1 MRTHGQIQYI
11 NISVEYNILQISGNS
26 QKEVNM
32 TEEYNADEIIE
43 RFQKFERTSY
53 DKFKDLFDQI
63 KLDRKFISGDQSDTL
78 DHTLTDASIGEGVPL
93 MSLNVVKNVIR
104 TVVNTY
110 LPNTYKWQYSTGQSV
125 DAQLNTAAEQ
135 FLSDADNSTA
145 TVEALS
151 NSVGTALGVLVFS
164 NDYDIDG
171 SIKPVLYSI
180 PDVTNVRLDPHASK
194 LNFADATKAAIVE
207 LKSKEWFK
215 TNYGIEYMNEYYKPL
230 IDTSEEYDR
239 KTLMPMVT
247 YYEKEDNQVICYKL
261 AGSELLEE
269 PQILPYS
276 YIPVVPVFGES
287 DWASASKQSWTGITT
302 LMRPIQ
308 RMINYAYRQI
318 IIRASKVPKNTW
330 VGGDEALQGREK
342 YWQNSERN
350 LNPIRIYNE
359 YSKDHQ
365 RKLDPPHREDNQ
377 IIFNDVSELMDKSLQ
392 MTNTIVG
399 IPAIGLESQ
408 VERTA
413 TEVLVNQKTF
423 NNNVRN
429 YIYHLKYSM
438 QLIGLIFAEELYKQQ
453 LYGKIKVSVIAGP
466 DDAMSKQEAR
476 VQLSAYSSLITSEED
491 KRKLLMAQCAIE
503 NDNPYINGFV
513 NSLQPQ
519 PTQGEIQAQQ
529 MVEQAN
535 MEIKSRDAQLL
546 ELQKQLNDLQLQQ
559 QLQAYSVEQQILL
572 NNQKFEHDKEMKLLD
587 AQLTANDPAEM
598 VKTKAEIDKAQ
609 MSVEKEAISLRKE
622 QIKALNQGV

>member
-1 MRTHGQIQYI
+1 MEEKL
-11 NISVEYNILQISGNS
+11 NI
-26 QKEVNM
+26 
-32 TEEYNADEIIE
+32 DELIE
-43 RFQKFERTSY
+43 RFKKFERQSY
-53 DKFKDLFDQI
+53 DKFKDLFEQI
-63 KLDRKFISGDQSDTL
+63 KLDRKFISGDQIDTL

-93 MSLNVVKNVIR
+93 MSLNVVKNAIR

-110 LPNTYKWQYSTGQSV
+110 LPNTYKWQYTNNQGV
-125 DAQLNTAAEQ
+125 DVNLNTIADQ

-151 NSVGTALGVLVFS
+151 NAVGTALGVLVFS

-180 PDVTNVRLDPHASK
+180 PDVTNVRLDPNASK

-207 LKSKEWFK
+207 IKSKEWFK
-215 TNYGIEYMNEYYKPL
+215 SNYGLEYLNEYYKPL
-230 IDTSEEYDR
+230 IDISEDYDR
-239 KTLMPMVT
+239 KTMMPLIT

-287 DWASASKQSWTGITT
+287 DWANASKQSWTGITT
-302 LMRPIQ
+302 IMRPIQ

-359 YSKDHQ
+359 YSKDHS

-377 IIFNDVSELMDKSLQ
+377 IVFEDVTALMDKSLQ
-392 MTNTIVG
+392 MTNSIVG
-399 IPAIGLESQ
+399 IPAIGLES
-408 VERTA
+408 EIEKTA
-413 TEVLVNQKTF
+413 TEVLSNQKTF

-438 QLIGLIFAEELYKQQ
+438 QLIGLLFAEEIYKQP
-453 LYGKIKVSVIAGP
+453 LYGKIKVSVVAGP

-476 VQLSAYSSLITSEED
+476 VQLSTYANLITSDED
-491 KRKLLMAQCAIE
+491 KRKLLMAECAIE
-503 NDNPYINGFV
+503 NDNPYINNFAKT
-513 NSLQPQ
+513 LQPM
-519 PTQGEIQAQQ
+519 PSQGELQAQQ
-529 MVEQAN
+529 MLEQAN
-535 MEIKSRDAQLL
+535 TEIKNRDAQIL
-546 ELQKQLNDLQLQQ
+546 ELQKQLNDIQLQQ
-559 QLQAYSVEQQILL
+559 QLQAYSTEQQILL
-572 NNQKFEHDKEMKLLD
+572 NNQKFEHEKEMKLLD
-587 AQLTANDPAEM
+587 AQIAAGNPAEM
-598 VKTKAEIDKAQ
+598 AKTQAEIDKAQ

-622 QIKALNQGV
+622 QIKALNQGVI

>member
-1 MRTHGQIQYI
+1 MSENNVEELIQ
-11 NISVEYNILQISGNS
+11 
-26 QKEVNM
+26 
-32 TEEYNADEIIE
+32 
-43 RFQKFERTSY
+43 RFKKFESASY
-53 DKFKDLFDQI
+53 TKFKDLFEQI
-63 KLDRKFISGDQSDTL
+63 KLDRKFISGDQVDTL

-93 MSLNVVKNVIR
+93 MSLNVVKNAIR

-110 LPNTYKWQYSTGQSV
+110 LPNTYKWQYTNGKGV
-125 DAQLNTAAEQ
+125 DANLNTIADQ

-151 NSVGTALGVLVFS
+151 NAVGTALGVLVFS

-180 PDVTNVRLDPHASK
+180 PDVTNVRLDPNASK

-207 LKSKEWFK
+207 LKSKDWFK
-215 TNYGIEYMNEYYKPL
+215 TNYGIDYINEYYKPL
-230 IDTSEEYDR
+230 IDISEDYDR
-239 KTLMPMVT
+239 KSLMPLVT

-261 AGSELLEE
+261 AGSELLED
-269 PQILPYS
+269 PQVLPYS

-287 DWASASKQSWTGITT
+287 DWANASKQSWTGITT
-302 LMRPIQ
+302 IMRPIQ

-359 YSKDHQ
+359 YSKDHT

-377 IIFNDVSELMDKSLQ
+377 IVFNDVSELMDKSLQ
-392 MTNTIVG
+392 MTNSIVG

-408 VERTA
+408 IERTA
-413 TEVLVNQKTF
+413 TEVLANQKTF

-438 QLIGLIFAEELYKQQ
+438 QLIGLLFAEEIYKQP
-453 LYGKIKVSVIAGP
+453 LYGKIKVTVVAGP

-476 VQLSAYSSLITSEED
+476 VQLSTYANLITSDED
-491 KRKLLMAQCAIE
+491 KRKLLMAECAIE
-503 NDNPYINGFV
+503 NDNPYINNFA
-513 NSLQPQ
+513 NSLQPT

-529 MVEQAN
+529 MLQQAN
-535 MEIKSRDAQLL
+535 TEIKNRDAQIL

-559 QLQAYSVEQQILL
+559 QLQAYSVEQQMLL
-572 NNQKFEHDKEMKLLD
+572 NNQKFEHEKEMKLLD
-587 AQLTANDPAEM
+587 AQIAAGNPAEM
-598 VKTKAEIDKAQ
+598 AKTQAEIDKAQ

-622 QIKALNQGV
+622 QIKAMNQGVI

>member
-1 MRTHGQIQYI
+1 MEDKV
-11 NISVEYNILQISGNS
+11 NVEEL
-26 QKEVNM
+26 
-32 TEEYNADEIIE
+32 IE
-43 RFQKFERTSY
+43 RFKKFERQSY
-53 DKFKDLFDQI
+53 DKFKDLFEQI
-63 KLDRKFISGDQSDTL
+63 KLDRKFISGDQCDTL

-93 MSLNVVKNVIR
+93 MSLNVVKNAIR

-110 LPNTYKWQYSTGQSV
+110 LPNTYKWQYTNNQGV
-125 DAQLNTAAEQ
+125 DVNLNTIADQ

-151 NSVGTALGVLVFS
+151 NAVGTALGVLVFS

-180 PDVTNVRLDPHASK
+180 PDVTNVRLDPNASK

-207 LKSKEWFK
+207 IKSKEWFK
-215 TNYGIEYMNEYYKPL
+215 TNYGIDYLNEYYKPL
-230 IDTSEEYDR
+230 IDISEDYDR
-239 KTLMPMVT
+239 KTMMPLVT

-287 DWASASKQSWTGITT
+287 DWANASKQSWTGITT
-302 LMRPIQ
+302 IMRPIQ

-359 YSKDHQ
+359 YSKDHT

-377 IIFNDVSELMDKSLQ
+377 IVFEDVTTLMDKSLQ
-392 MTNTIVG
+392 MTNSIVG
-399 IPAIGLESQ
+399 IPAIGLES
-408 VERTA
+408 EIEKTA
-413 TEVLVNQKTF
+413 TEVLSNQKTF

-438 QLIGLIFAEELYKQQ
+438 QLIGLLFAEEIYKQP
-453 LYGKIKVSVIAGP
+453 LYGKIKVSVVAGP

-476 VQLSAYSSLITSEED
+476 VQLSTYANLITSDED
-491 KRKLLMAQCAIE
+491 KRKLLLAECAIE
-503 NDNPYINGFV
+503 NDNPYINNFAKT
-513 NSLQPQ
+513 LQPM
-519 PTQGEIQAQQ
+519 PSQGELQAQQ
-529 MVEQAN
+529 MLEQAN
-535 MEIKSRDAQLL
+535 TEIKNRDQQIID
-546 ELQKQLNDLQLQQ
+546 LQKQLNDLQMQQ
-559 QLQAYSVEQQILL
+559 QLQAYSM
-572 NNQKFEHDKEMKLLD
+572 DKEIEMAKLKHSQEMEKMILSEKLK
-587 AQLTANDPAEM
+587 QANPAEQAKTEAEV
-598 VKTKAEIDKAQ
+598 VKAKS
-609 MSVEKEAISLRKE
+609 SVEKEALSL
-622 QIKALNQGV
+622 QKAELTAAKDIIGA

>member
-1 MRTHGQIQYI
+1 
-11 NISVEYNILQISGNS
+11 
-26 QKEVNM
+26 M
-32 TEEYNADEIIE
+32 TEEIDNNDLIQ
-43 RFQKFERTSY
+43 RFKKFESASY
-53 DKFKDLFDQI
+53 TKFKDLFEQI
-63 KLDRKFISGDQSDTL
+63 KLDRKFISGDQVDTL

-93 MSLNVVKNVIR
+93 MSLNVVKNAIR

-110 LPNTYKWQYSTGQSV
+110 LPNTYKWQYS
-125 DAQLNTAAEQ
+125 DDRLNQLADQ
-135 FLSDADNSTA
+135 FLSDVDNSTA

-151 NSVGTALGVLVFS
+151 NAVGTALGVLVFS

-180 PDVTNVRLDPHASK
+180 PDVTNVRLDPNASR

-207 LKSKEWFK
+207 IKSKEWFK
-215 TNYGIEYMNEYYKPL
+215 TNYGLEYLNEYYKPL
-230 IDTSEEYDR
+230 IDISEDYDR
-239 KTLMPMVT
+239 KTMMPLVT
-247 YYEKEDNQVICYKL
+247 YYEKENNQVICYKL
-261 AGSELLEE
+261 AGDQLLEE
-269 PQILPYS
+269 PQVLPYS

-287 DWASASKQSWTGITT
+287 DWSSASKQSWTGITT
-302 LMRPIQ
+302 IMRPIQ

-359 YSKDHQ
+359 YSKDHT

-377 IIFNDVSELMDKSLQ
+377 IVFNDVSELMDKSLQ
-392 MTNTIVG
+392 LTNSIVG

-408 VERTA
+408 IERTA
-413 TEVLVNQKTF
+413 TEVLTNQKTF

-438 QLIGLIFAEELYKQQ
+438 QLIGLLFAEEIYKQP
-453 LYGKIKVSVIAGP
+453 LYGKIKVTVVAGP

-476 VQLSAYSSLITSEED
+476 VQLSTYASLITSDED
-491 KRKLLMAQCAIE
+491 KRKLLMAECEIE
-503 NDNPYINGFV
+503 SDNEYINKFK
-513 NSLQPQ
+513 NSLQPT

-529 MVEQAN
+529 MLQQAN
-535 MEIKSRDAQLL
+535 TEIKNRDAQIL

-559 QLQAYSVEQQILL
+559 QLQAYSTEQQLLL
-572 NNQKFEHDKEMKLLD
+572 NNQKFEHEKEMKLLD
-587 AQLTANDPAEM
+587 AQIAAGNPAEM
-598 VKTKAEIDKAQ
+598 AKTQAEIDKAQ

-622 QIKALNQGV
+622 QIKAMNQGVI

>member
-1 MRTHGQIQYI
+1 M
-11 NISVEYNILQISGNS
+11 SEYN
-26 QKEVNM
+26 V
-32 TEEYNADEIIE
+32 EELIQ
-43 RFQKFERTSY
+43 RFKKFESASY
-53 DKFKDLFDQI
+53 TKFKDLFEQI
-63 KLDRKFISGDQSDTL
+63 KLDRKFISGDQVDTL

-93 MSLNVVKNVIR
+93 MSLNVVKNAIR

-110 LPNTYKWQYSTGQSV
+110 LPNTYKWQYTNGKDV
-125 DAQLNTAAEQ
+125 DANLNTIADQ

-151 NSVGTALGVLVFS
+151 NAVGTALGVLVFS

-180 PDVTNVRLDPHASK
+180 PDVTNVRLDPNASK

-207 LKSKEWFK
+207 LKSKDWFK
-215 TNYGIEYMNEYYKPL
+215 TNYGIDYINEYYKPL
-230 IDTSEEYDR
+230 IDISEDYDR
-239 KTLMPMVT
+239 KSLMPLVT
-247 YYEKEDNQVICYKL
+247 YYEKEANQVICYKL
-261 AGSELLEE
+261 AGSELLED
-269 PQILPYS
+269 PQVLPYS

-287 DWASASKQSWTGITT
+287 DWANASKQSWTGITT
-302 LMRPIQ
+302 MMRPIQ

-318 IIRASKVPKNTW
+318 IIRASKVPKNIW

-359 YSKDHQ
+359 YSKDHT
-365 RKLDPPHREDNQ
+365 RKLDPPHRDDNQ
-377 IIFNDVSELMDKSLQ
+377 IVFNDVSELMDKSLQ
-392 MTNTIVG
+392 MTNSIVG

-408 VERTA
+408 IERTA
-413 TEVLVNQKTF
+413 TEVLANQKTF

-438 QLIGLIFAEELYKQQ
+438 QLIGLLFAEEIYKQP
-453 LYGKIKVSVIAGP
+453 LYGKIKVTVVAGP

-476 VQLSAYSSLITSEED
+476 VQLSTYANLITSDED
-491 KRKLLMAQCAIE
+491 KRKLLMAECAIE
-503 NDNPYINGFV
+503 NDNPYINSFA
-513 NSLQPQ
+513 NSLQPT

-529 MVEQAN
+529 MLQQAN
-535 MEIKSRDAQLL
+535 TEIKNRDAQIL

-559 QLQAYSVEQQILL
+559 QLQAYSL
-572 NNQKFEHDKEMKLLD
+572 DKEIEMSKLKHSQEMEKMILSEKLK
-587 AQLTANDPAEM
+587 QANPAEQA
-598 VKTKAEIDKAQ
+598 KTESEVIKAKA
-609 MSVEKEAISLRKE
+609 SIEKEALSL
-622 QIKALNQGV
+622 QKAELNAAEDIVRGV

>member
-1 MRTHGQIQYI
+1 MAENNVEDIIQ
-11 NISVEYNILQISGNS
+11 
-26 QKEVNM
+26 
-32 TEEYNADEIIE
+32 
-43 RFQKFERTSY
+43 RFKKFESASY
-53 DKFKDLFDQI
+53 TKFKDLYDQI
-63 KLDRKFISGDQSDTL
+63 REDRKFIGGEQADKL
-78 DHTLTDASIGEGVPL
+78 DHTLTDATIGEGVPL
-93 MSLNVVKNVIR
+93 MSLNVVKNAIR

-110 LPNTYKWQYSTGQSV
+110 LPNQYKWQYTNSQGV
-125 DAQLNTAAEQ
+125 DTNLNAVADQ

-145 TVEALS
+145 TVEALT
-151 NSVGTALGVLVFS
+151 NAVGTALGVLVFS

-180 PDVTNVRLDPHASK
+180 PDVTNVRLDPNASK

-207 LKSKEWFK
+207 LKSKDWFK
-215 TNYGIEYMNEYYKPL
+215 TNYGIEYLNEYYKPL
-230 IDTSEEYDR
+230 IDISEDYDR
-239 KTLMPMVT
+239 KTLMPLVT

-269 PQILPYS
+269 PQTLPYS

-302 LMRPIQ
+302 IMRPIQ

-359 YSKDHQ
+359 YSKDHT

-377 IIFNDVSELMDKSLQ
+377 IVFNDVSELMDKSLQ
-392 MTNTIVG
+392 MTNSIVG

-408 VERTA
+408 IERTA
-413 TEVLVNQKTF
+413 TEVLANQKTF

-438 QLIGLIFAEELYKQQ
+438 QLIGLLFAEEMYKQP
-453 LYGKIKVSVIAGP
+453 LYGKIKVSVVAGP

-476 VQLSAYSSLITSEED
+476 VQLAAYANLITSDED
-491 KRKLLMAQCAIE
+491 KRKLLMAECSIE
-503 NDNPYINGFV
+503 NDNPYINNFA

-519 PTQGEIQAQQ
+519 PTHGELQAQQ
-529 MVEQAN
+529 MLEQAN
-535 MEIKSRDAQLL
+535 TEIKNRDAQIL
-546 ELQKQLNDLQLQQ
+546 ELQKQINDLQLQQ
-559 QLQAYSVEQQILL
+559 QLQAYSTEQQILL
-572 NNQKFEHDKEMKLLD
+572 NNQKFEHEKEMKLLD
-587 AQLTANDPAEM
+587 AQITANNPAEIA
-598 VKTKAEIDKAQ
+598 KTKAEIDKAQ
-609 MSVEKEAISLRKE
+609 MSVEKSAIDLRKAE
-622 QIKALNQGV
+622 IATMKEIV

>member
-1 MRTHGQIQYI
+1 MNEQDL
-11 NISVEYNILQISGNS
+11 EDL
-26 QKEVNM
+26 
-32 TEEYNADEIIE
+32 IE
-43 RFQKFERTSY
+43 RFKKFESASY
-53 DKFKDLFDQI
+53 EKYRELFEQI
-63 KLDRKFISGDQSDTL
+63 KLDRKFIGGDQCDNL

-93 MSLNVVKNVIR
+93 MSLNVVKNSIR
-104 TVVNTY
+104 TVVNNY
-110 LPNTYKWQYSTGQSV
+110 LPNQYKWQYTNSQGV
-125 DAQLNTAAEQ
+125 DTNLNAVADQ

-145 TVEALS
+145 TVEALT
-151 NSVGTALGVLVFS
+151 NAVGTALGVLVFS

-180 PDVTNVRLDPHASK
+180 PDVTNVRLDPNASK

-215 TNYGIEYMNEYYKPL
+215 TNYGIEYLNEYYKPL
-230 IDTSEEYDR
+230 IDISEDYDR
-239 KTLMPMVT
+239 KTLMPLVT
-247 YYEKEDNQVICYKL
+247 YYEKEDNQIICYKL

-269 PQILPYS
+269 PQTLPYS

-287 DWASASKQSWTGITT
+287 DWTSASKQSWTGITT
-302 LMRPIQ
+302 IMRPIQ

-359 YSKDHQ
+359 YSKDHT

-377 IIFNDVSELMDKSLQ
+377 IVFNDVSELMDKSLQ
-392 MTNTIVG
+392 MTNSIVG

-408 VERTA
+408 IERTA
-413 TEVLVNQKTF
+413 TEVLANQKTF

-438 QLIGLIFAEELYKQQ
+438 QLIGLLFAEEIYKQP
-453 LYGKIKVSVIAGP
+453 LYGKIKVSVVAGP

-476 VQLSAYSSLITSEED
+476 VQLAAYSNLITSDED
-491 KRKLLMAQCAIE
+491 KRKLLMAECAIE
-503 NDNPYINGFV
+503 NDNPYINNFA
-513 NSLQPQ
+513 NSLQPS
-519 PTQGEIQAQQ
+519 PTQGELQAQQ
-529 MVEQAN
+529 MLEQAN
-535 MEIKSRDAQLL
+535 TEIKNRDAQII
-546 ELQKQLNDLQLQQ
+546 ELQKQINDLQMQQ
-559 QLQAYSVEQQILL
+559 QLQAYSLNKEIEMSKLKHSQEMEKMILS
-572 NNQKFEHDKEMKLLD
+572 EKLK
-587 AQLTANDPAEM
+587 QANPAEQAKTEAEV
-598 VKTKAEIDKAQ
+598 VKAKSSI
-609 MSVEKEAISLRKE
+609 EKEALSL
-622 QIKALNQGV
+622 QKAQLNAAEDIIRGNV

>member
-1 MRTHGQIQYI
+1 MEDKV
-11 NISVEYNILQISGNS
+11 NVEEL
-26 QKEVNM
+26 
-32 TEEYNADEIIE
+32 IE
-43 RFQKFERTSY
+43 RFKKFERQSY
-53 DKFKDLFDQI
+53 DKFKDLFEQI
-63 KLDRKFISGDQSDTL
+63 KLDRKFISGDQCDNL

-93 MSLNVVKNVIR
+93 MSLNVVKNAIR

-110 LPNTYKWQYSTGQSV
+110 LPNTYKWQYTNNQGV
-125 DAQLNTAAEQ
+125 DVNLNTIADQ

-151 NSVGTALGVLVFS
+151 NAVGTALGVLVFS

-180 PDVTNVRLDPHASK
+180 PDVTNVRLDPNASK

-207 LKSKEWFK
+207 IKSKEWFK
-215 TNYGIEYMNEYYKPL
+215 SNYGLEYLNEYYKPL
-230 IDTSEEYDR
+230 IDISEDYDR
-239 KTLMPMVT
+239 KTMMPLVT

-287 DWASASKQSWTGITT
+287 DWANASKQSWTGITT
-302 LMRPIQ
+302 IMRPIQ

-359 YSKDHQ
+359 WSKDHS

-377 IIFNDVSELMDKSLQ
+377 IVFEDVTTLMDKSLQ
-392 MTNTIVG
+392 MTNSIVG
-399 IPAIGLESQ
+399 IPAIGLES
-408 VERTA
+408 EIEKTA
-413 TEVLVNQKTF
+413 TEVLSNQKTF

-438 QLIGLIFAEELYKQQ
+438 QLIGLLFAEEMYKQP
-453 LYGKIKVSVIAGP
+453 LYGKIKVTVVAGP

-476 VQLSAYSSLITSEED
+476 VQLSTYANLITSDED
-491 KRKLLMAQCAIE
+491 KRKLLLAECAIE
-503 NDNPYINGFV
+503 NDNPYINNFA

-519 PTQGEIQAQQ
+519 PTQGELQAQQ
-529 MVEQAN
+529 MLEQAN
-535 MEIKSRDAQLL
+535 TEIKNRDAQIL
-546 ELQKQLNDLQLQQ
+546 ELQKQLNDIQLQQ
-559 QLQAYSVEQQILL
+559 QLQAYSTEQQILL
-572 NNQKFEHDKEMKLLD
+572 NNQKFEHEKEMKLLD
-587 AQLTANDPAEM
+587 AQIAAGNPAEM
-598 VKTKAEIDKAQ
+598 AKTQAEIDKAQ

-622 QIKALNQGV
+622 QIKAMNQGVI

>member
-1 MRTHGQIQYI
+1 MEDKI
-11 NISVEYNILQISGNS
+11 NVEEL
-26 QKEVNM
+26 
-32 TEEYNADEIIE
+32 IE
-43 RFQKFERTSY
+43 RFKKFERQSY
-53 DKFKDLFDQI
+53 DKFKDLFEQI
-63 KLDRKFISGDQSDTL
+63 KLDRKFISGDQCDTL

-93 MSLNVVKNVIR
+93 MSLNVVKNAIR

-110 LPNTYKWQYSTGQSV
+110 LPNTYKWQYTNNQGV
-125 DAQLNTAAEQ
+125 DVNLNTIADQ

-151 NSVGTALGVLVFS
+151 NAVGTALGVLVFS

-180 PDVTNVRLDPHASK
+180 PDVTNVRLDPNASK

-207 LKSKEWFK
+207 IKSKEWFK
-215 TNYGIEYMNEYYKPL
+215 TNYGIDYLNEYYKPL
-230 IDTSEEYDR
+230 IDISEDYDR
-239 KTLMPMVT
+239 KTMMPLVT

-287 DWASASKQSWTGITT
+287 DWANASKQSWTGITT
-302 LMRPIQ
+302 IMRPIQ

-359 YSKDHQ
+359 YSKDHT

-377 IIFNDVSELMDKSLQ
+377 IVFEDVTTLMDKSLQ
-392 MTNTIVG
+392 MTNSIVG
-399 IPAIGLESQ
+399 IPAIGLES
-408 VERTA
+408 EIEKTA
-413 TEVLVNQKTF
+413 TEVLSNQKTF

-438 QLIGLIFAEELYKQQ
+438 QLIGLLFAEEIYKQP
-453 LYGKIKVSVIAGP
+453 LYGKIKVSVVAGP

-476 VQLSAYSSLITSEED
+476 VQLSTYANLITSDED
-491 KRKLLMAQCAIE
+491 KRKLLLAECAIE
-503 NDNPYINGFV
+503 NDNPYINNFAKT
-513 NSLQPQ
+513 LQPM
-519 PTQGEIQAQQ
+519 PSQGELQAQQ
-529 MVEQAN
+529 LLEQAN
-535 MEIKSRDAQLL
+535 NEIKNRDAQIL
-546 ELQKQLNDLQLQQ
+546 ELQKQLNDMQLQQ
-559 QLQAYSVEQQILL
+559 QLQAYSTEQQILL
-572 NNQKFEHDKEMKLLD
+572 NNQKFEHEKEMKLLD
-587 AQLTANDPAEM
+587 AQIAAGNPAEM
-598 VKTKAEIDKAQ
+598 AKTQAEIDKAQ

-622 QIKALNQGV
+622 QIKALNQGVI

>member
-1 MRTHGQIQYI
+1 MEDKL
-11 NISVEYNILQISGNS
+11 NVEEL
-26 QKEVNM
+26 
-32 TEEYNADEIIE
+32 IE
-43 RFQKFERTSY
+43 RFKKFERQSY
-53 DKFKDLFDQI
+53 DKFKDLFEQI
-63 KLDRKFISGDQSDTL
+63 KLDRKFISGDQCDTL

-93 MSLNVVKNVIR
+93 MSLNVVKNAIR

-110 LPNTYKWQYSTGQSV
+110 LPNTYKWQYTNNQGV
-125 DAQLNTAAEQ
+125 DVNLNTIADQ

-151 NSVGTALGVLVFS
+151 NAVGTALGVLVFS

-180 PDVTNVRLDPHASK
+180 PDVTNVRLDPNASK

-207 LKSKEWFK
+207 IKSKEWFK
-215 TNYGIEYMNEYYKPL
+215 TNYGLEYLNEYYKPL
-230 IDTSEEYDR
+230 IDISEDYDR
-239 KTLMPMVT
+239 KTMMPLVT

-269 PQILPYS
+269 PQVLPYS

-287 DWASASKQSWTGITT
+287 DWANASKQSWTGITT
-302 LMRPIQ
+302 IMRPIQ

-359 YSKDHQ
+359 WSKDHS
-365 RKLDPPHREDNQ
+365 RKLEPPHREDNQ
-377 IIFNDVSELMDKSLQ
+377 IVFEDVTTLMDKSLQ
-392 MTNTIVG
+392 MTNSIVG
-399 IPAIGLESQ
+399 IPAIGLES
-408 VERTA
+408 EIEKTA
-413 TEVLVNQKTF
+413 TEVLSNQKTF

-438 QLIGLIFAEELYKQQ
+438 QLIGLLFAEEMYKQP
-453 LYGKIKVSVIAGP
+453 LYGKIKVTVVAGP

-476 VQLSAYSSLITSEED
+476 VQLSTYANLITSDED
-491 KRKLLMAQCAIE
+491 KRKLLLAECAIE
-503 NDNPYINGFV
+503 NDNPYINNFA
-513 NSLQPQ
+513 NSLQPM
-519 PTQGEIQAQQ
+519 PSQGELQAQQ
-529 MVEQAN
+529 MLEQAN
-535 MEIKSRDAQLL
+535 TEIKNRDAQIL
-546 ELQKQLNDLQLQQ
+546 ELQKQLNDIQLQQ
-559 QLQAYSVEQQILL
+559 QLQAYSTEQQILL
-572 NNQKFEHDKEMKLLD
+572 NNQKFEHEKEMKLLD
-587 AQLTANDPAEM
+587 AQIAAGNPAEM
-598 VKTKAEIDKAQ
+598 AKTQAEIDKAQ

-622 QIKALNQGV
+622 QIKAMNQGVV

>member
-1 MRTHGQIQYI
+1 MEKDFD
-11 NISVEYNILQISGNS
+11 ISAL
-26 QKEVNM
+26 
-32 TEEYNADEIIE
+32 IE
-43 RFQKFERTSY
+43 RFKKFESASY
-53 DKFKDLFDQI
+53 TRYKDLFEQI
-63 KLDRKFISGDQSDTL
+63 KKDRQFIAGNQADDL

-93 MSLNVVKNVIR
+93 MSLNVVKNSIR

-110 LPNTYKWQYSTGQSV
+110 LPNQYKWQYTNSQGV
-125 DAQLNTAAEQ
+125 DTNLNAVADQ

-145 TVEALS
+145 TVEALT
-151 NSVGTALGVLVFS
+151 NAVGTALGVLVFS

-180 PDVTNVRLDPHASK
+180 PDVTNVRLDPNASK
-194 LNFADATKAAIVE
+194 LNYADATKAAIVE
-207 LKSKEWFK
+207 LKSKDWFK
-215 TNYGIEYMNEYYKPL
+215 TNYGIEYLNEYYKPL
-230 IDTSEEYDR
+230 IDISEDYDR
-239 KTLMPMVT
+239 KTLMPLVT

-269 PQILPYS
+269 PQTLPYS

-302 LMRPIQ
+302 IMRPIQ

-359 YSKDHQ
+359 YSKDHT

-377 IIFNDVSELMDKSLQ
+377 IVFNDVSELMDKSLQ
-392 MTNTIVG
+392 MTNSIVG

-408 VERTA
+408 IERTA
-413 TEVLVNQKTF
+413 TEVLANQKTF

-438 QLIGLIFAEELYKQQ
+438 QLIGLLFAEEMYKQP
-453 LYGKIKVSVIAGP
+453 LYGKIKVSVVAGP

-476 VQLSAYSSLITSEED
+476 VQLAAYANLITSDED
-491 KRKLLMAQCAIE
+491 KRKLLMAECSIE
-503 NDNPYINGFV
+503 NDNPYINNFA

-519 PTQGEIQAQQ
+519 PTQGELQAQQ
-529 MVEQAN
+529 MLQQAN
-535 MEIKSRDAQLL
+535 TEIKNRDAQIL
-546 ELQKQLNDLQLQQ
+546 ELQKQVNDLQLQQ
-559 QLQAYSVEQQILL
+559 QLQAYSTEQQILL
-572 NNQKFEHDKEMKLLD
+572 NNQKFEHEKEMKLLE
-587 AQLTANDPAEM
+587 AQITAGNPAEIA
-598 VKTKAEIDKAQ
+598 KTKAEIDKAQ

-622 QIKALNQGV
+622 QIKALNQGVI

>member
-1 MRTHGQIQYI
+1 MEEKL
-11 NISVEYNILQISGNS
+11 NI
-26 QKEVNM
+26 
-32 TEEYNADEIIE
+32 DELIE
-43 RFQKFERTSY
+43 RFKKFERQSY
-53 DKFKDLFDQI
+53 DKFKDLFEQI
-63 KLDRKFISGDQSDTL
+63 KLDRKFISGDQVDTL

-93 MSLNVVKNVIR
+93 MSLNVVKNAIR

-110 LPNTYKWQYSTGQSV
+110 LPNTYKWQYTNNQGV
-125 DAQLNTAAEQ
+125 DVNLNTIADQ

-151 NSVGTALGVLVFS
+151 NAVGTALGVLVFS

-180 PDVTNVRLDPHASK
+180 PDVTNVRLDPNASK

-207 LKSKEWFK
+207 IKSKEWFK
-215 TNYGIEYMNEYYKPL
+215 SNYGLEYLNEYYKPL
-230 IDTSEEYDR
+230 IDISEDYDR
-239 KTLMPMVT
+239 KTMMPLIT

-287 DWASASKQSWTGITT
+287 DWANASKQSWTGITT
-302 LMRPIQ
+302 IMRPIQ

-359 YSKDHQ
+359 YSKDHT

-377 IIFNDVSELMDKSLQ
+377 IVFNDVSELMDKSLQ
-392 MTNTIVG
+392 MTNSIVG

-408 VERTA
+408 IERTA
-413 TEVLVNQKTF
+413 TEVLANQKTF

-438 QLIGLIFAEELYKQQ
+438 QLIGLLFAEEMYKQP
-453 LYGKIKVSVIAGP
+453 LYGKIKVSVVAGP

-476 VQLSAYSSLITSEED
+476 VQLTAYANLITSDED
-491 KRKLLMAQCAIE
+491 KRKLLMAECAIE
-503 NDNPYINGFV
+503 NDNPYINNFA

-519 PTQGEIQAQQ
+519 PTQGELQAQQ
-529 MVEQAN
+529 MLEQAN
-535 MEIKSRDAQLL
+535 TEIKNRDAQIL
-546 ELQKQLNDLQLQQ
+546 ELQKQINDLQLQQ

-572 NNQKFEHDKEMKLLD
+572 NNQKFEHEKEMKLLD
-587 AQLTANDPAEM
+587 AQITAGNPAEM
-598 VKTKAEIDKAQ
+598 AKTQAEIDKAQ

-622 QIKALNQGV
+622 QIKALNQGVV

>member
-1 MRTHGQIQYI
+1 MAEENNVEDIIQ
-11 NISVEYNILQISGNS
+11 
-26 QKEVNM
+26 
-32 TEEYNADEIIE
+32 
-43 RFQKFERTSY
+43 RFKKFESASY
-53 DKFKDLFDQI
+53 TKFKDLYDQI
-63 KLDRKFISGDQSDTL
+63 REDRKFIGGEQSDKL
-78 DHTLTDASIGEGVPL
+78 DHTLTDATIGEGVPL
-93 MSLNVVKNVIR
+93 MSLNVVKNAIR

-110 LPNTYKWQYSTGQSV
+110 LPNQYKWQYTNSQGV
-125 DAQLNTAAEQ
+125 DTNLNAVADQ

-145 TVEALS
+145 TVEALT
-151 NSVGTALGVLVFS
+151 NAVGTALGVLVFS

-180 PDVTNVRLDPHASK
+180 PDVTNVRLDPNASK

-207 LKSKEWFK
+207 LKSKDWFK
-215 TNYGIEYMNEYYKPL
+215 TNYGIEYLNEYYKPL
-230 IDTSEEYDR
+230 IDISEDYDR
-239 KTLMPMVT
+239 KTLMPLVT

-269 PQILPYS
+269 PQTLPYS

-302 LMRPIQ
+302 IMRPIQ

-359 YSKDHQ
+359 YSKDHT

-377 IIFNDVSELMDKSLQ
+377 IVFNDVSELMDKSLQ
-392 MTNTIVG
+392 MTNSIVG

-408 VERTA
+408 IERTA
-413 TEVLVNQKTF
+413 TEVLANQKTF

-438 QLIGLIFAEELYKQQ
+438 QLIGLLFAEEMYKQP
-453 LYGKIKVSVIAGP
+453 LYGKIKVSVVAGP

-476 VQLSAYSSLITSEED
+476 VQLAAYANLITSDED
-491 KRKLLMAQCAIE
+491 KRKLLMAECAIE
-503 NDNPYINGFV
+503 NDNPYINNFA

-519 PTQGEIQAQQ
+519 PTQGELQAQQ
-529 MVEQAN
+529 MLEQAN
-535 MEIKSRDAQLL
+535 TEIKNRDAQII
-546 ELQKQLNDLQLQQ
+546 ELQKQVNELQLQQ
-559 QLQAYSVEQQILL
+559 QLQAYSTEQQMLL
-572 NNQKFEHDKEMKLLD
+572 NDQKHKQEMEKLVL
-587 AQLTANDPAEM
+587 QERLKNENPAEQA
-598 VKTKAEIDKAQ
+598 KTEAEIEKSKMEVEKSAIDLRKAEIAT
-609 MSVEKEAISLRKE
+609 MKEI
-622 QIKALNQGV
+622 V

>member
-1 MRTHGQIQYI
+1 
-11 NISVEYNILQISGNS
+11 
-26 QKEVNM
+26 M
-32 TEEYNADEIIE
+32 TEEIE
-43 RFQKFERTSY
+43 NNDLIQRFKKFESASY
-53 DKFKDLFDQI
+53 TKFKDLFEQI
-63 KLDRKFISGDQSDTL
+63 KLDRKFISGDQVDTL

-93 MSLNVVKNVIR
+93 MSLNVVKNAIR

-110 LPNTYKWQYSTGQSV
+110 LPNTYKWQYS
-125 DAQLNTAAEQ
+125 DERLNQLADQ

-151 NSVGTALGVLVFS
+151 NAVGTALGVLVFS

-180 PDVTNVRLDPHASK
+180 PDVTNVRLDPNASR

-207 LKSKEWFK
+207 IKSKEWFK
-215 TNYGIEYMNEYYKPL
+215 TNYGLEYLNEYYKPL
-230 IDTSEEYDR
+230 IDISEEYDR
-239 KTLMPMVT
+239 KTMMPLVT
-247 YYEKEDNQVICYKL
+247 YYEKENNQVICYKL
-261 AGSELLEE
+261 AGDQLLEE
-269 PQILPYS
+269 PQVLPYS

-287 DWASASKQSWTGITT
+287 DWSSASKQSWTGITT
-302 LMRPIQ
+302 IMRPIQ

-359 YSKDHQ
+359 YSKDHT

-377 IIFNDVSELMDKSLQ
+377 IVFEDVSALMDKSLQ
-392 MTNTIVG
+392 LTNSIVG

-408 VERTA
+408 IERTA
-413 TEVLVNQKTF
+413 TEVLTNQKTF

-438 QLIGLIFAEELYKQQ
+438 QLIGLLFAEEIYKQP
-453 LYGKIKVSVIAGP
+453 LYGKIKVTVVAGP

-476 VQLSAYSSLITSEED
+476 VQLSTYANLITSDED
-491 KRKLLMAQCAIE
+491 KRKLLMAECAIE
-503 NDNPYINGFV
+503 NDNPYINSFA
-513 NSLQPQ
+513 NSLQPA

-529 MVEQAN
+529 MLQQAN
-535 MEIKSRDAQLL
+535 TEIKNRDAQIL

-559 QLQAYSVEQQILL
+559 QLQAYSVEQQMLL
-572 NNQKFEHDKEMKLLD
+572 NNQKFEHEKEMKMLD
-587 AQLTANDPAEM
+587 AQISANNPAEM
-598 VKTKAEIDKAQ
+598 AKTQAEIDKAQ

>member
-1 MRTHGQIQYI
+1 M
-11 NISVEYNILQISGNS
+11 SEYN
-26 QKEVNM
+26 V
-32 TEEYNADEIIE
+32 EELIQ
-43 RFQKFERTSY
+43 RFKKFESASY
-53 DKFKDLFDQI
+53 TKFKDLFEQI
-63 KLDRKFISGDQSDTL
+63 KLDRKFISGDQCDNL

-93 MSLNVVKNVIR
+93 MSLNVVKNAIR

-110 LPNTYKWQYSTGQSV
+110 LPNTYKWQYTNGQGV
-125 DAQLNTAAEQ
+125 DTNLNAIADQ

-151 NSVGTALGVLVFS
+151 NAVGTALGVLVFS

-180 PDVTNVRLDPHASK
+180 PDVTNVRLDPNASK

-207 LKSKEWFK
+207 LKSKDWFK
-215 TNYGIEYMNEYYKPL
+215 TNYGIDYLNEYYKPL
-230 IDTSEEYDR
+230 IDISEEYDR
-239 KTLMPMVT
+239 KSLMPLVT

-261 AGSELLEE
+261 AGSELLED
-269 PQILPYS
+269 PQVLPYS

-287 DWASASKQSWTGITT
+287 DWANASKQSWTGITT
-302 LMRPIQ
+302 IMRPIQ

-359 YSKDHQ
+359 YSKDHT

-377 IIFNDVSELMDKSLQ
+377 IVFEDVTTLMDKSLQ
-392 MTNTIVG
+392 MTNSIVG

-408 VERTA
+408 IERTA
-413 TEVLVNQKTF
+413 TEVLANQKTF

-438 QLIGLIFAEELYKQQ
+438 QLIGLLFAEEIYKQP
-453 LYGKIKVSVIAGP
+453 LYGKIKVTVVAGP

-476 VQLSAYSSLITSEED
+476 VQLSTYANLITSDED
-491 KRKLLMAQCAIE
+491 KRKLLMAECAIE
-503 NDNPYINGFV
+503 NDNPYINNFA

-529 MVEQAN
+529 MLQQAN
-535 MEIKSRDAQLL
+535 TEIKNRDAQIL

-559 QLQAYSVEQQILL
+559 QLQAYSTEQQILL
-572 NNQKFEHDKEMKLLD
+572 NNQKFEHEKEMKILD
-587 AQLTANDPAEM
+587 AQIAANNPAEM
-598 VKTKAEIDKAQ
+598 TKTQAEIDKAQ
-609 MSVEKEAISLRKE
+609 MSVEKSAIELRKE

>member
-1 MRTHGQIQYI
+1 MEEKL
-11 NISVEYNILQISGNS
+11 NI
-26 QKEVNM
+26 
-32 TEEYNADEIIE
+32 DELIE
-43 RFQKFERTSY
+43 RFKKFERQSY
-53 DKFKDLFDQI
+53 DKFKDLFEQI
-63 KLDRKFISGDQSDTL
+63 KLDRKFISGDQVDTL

-93 MSLNVVKNVIR
+93 MSLNVVKNAIR

-110 LPNTYKWQYSTGQSV
+110 LPNTYKWQYTNNQGV
-125 DAQLNTAAEQ
+125 DVNLNTIADQ

-151 NSVGTALGVLVFS
+151 NAVGTALGVLVFS

-180 PDVTNVRLDPHASK
+180 PDVTNVRLDPNASK

-207 LKSKEWFK
+207 IKSKEWFK
-215 TNYGIEYMNEYYKPL
+215 SNYGLEYLNEYYKPL
-230 IDTSEEYDR
+230 IDISEDYDR
-239 KTLMPMVT
+239 KTMMPLIT

-276 YIPVVPVFGES
+276 YIPVVPVLGES
-287 DWASASKQSWTGITT
+287 DWANASKQSWTGITT
-302 LMRPIQ
+302 IMRPIQ

-359 YSKDHQ
+359 YSKDHS

-377 IIFNDVSELMDKSLQ
+377 IVFEDVTALMDKSLQ
-392 MTNTIVG
+392 MTNSIVG
-399 IPAIGLESQ
+399 IPAIGLES
-408 VERTA
+408 EIEKTA
-413 TEVLVNQKTF
+413 TEVLSNQKTF

-438 QLIGLIFAEELYKQQ
+438 QLIGLLFAEEIYKQP
-453 LYGKIKVSVIAGP
+453 LYGKIKVTVVAGP

-476 VQLSAYSSLITSEED
+476 VQLSTYANLITSDED
-491 KRKLLMAQCAIE
+491 KRKLLMAECAIE
-503 NDNPYINGFV
+503 NDNPYINNFA

-519 PTQGEIQAQQ
+519 PTQGELQAQQ
-529 MVEQAN
+529 MLEQAN
-535 MEIKSRDAQLL
+535 TEIKNRDKQILD
-546 ELQKQLNDLQLQQ
+546 LQKQINDLQLQQ

-572 NNQKFEHDKEMKLLD
+572 NNQKFEHEKEMKLLD
-587 AQLTANDPAEM
+587 AQITAGNPAEM
-598 VKTKAEIDKAQ
+598 AKTQAEIDKAQ

-622 QIKALNQGV
+622 QIKALNQGVI

>member
-1 MRTHGQIQYI
+1 MEDKL
-11 NISVEYNILQISGNS
+11 NV
-26 QKEVNM
+26 
-32 TEEYNADEIIE
+32 DELIE
-43 RFQKFERTSY
+43 RFKKFERQSY
-53 DKFKDLFDQI
+53 DKFKDLFEQI
-63 KLDRKFISGDQSDTL
+63 KLDRKFISGDQVDTL

-93 MSLNVVKNVIR
+93 MSLNVVKNAIR

-110 LPNTYKWQYSTGQSV
+110 LPNTYKWQYTNNQGV
-125 DAQLNTAAEQ
+125 DVNLNTIADQ

-151 NSVGTALGVLVFS
+151 NAVGTALGVLVFS

-180 PDVTNVRLDPHASK
+180 PDVTNVRLDPNASK

-207 LKSKEWFK
+207 IKSKEWFK
-215 TNYGIEYMNEYYKPL
+215 TNYGLEYLNEYYKPL
-230 IDTSEEYDR
+230 IDISEDYDR
-239 KTLMPMVT
+239 KTMMPLIT

-261 AGSELLEE
+261 AGSELLED

-287 DWASASKQSWTGITT
+287 DWANASKQSWTGITT
-302 LMRPIQ
+302 IMRPIQ

-359 YSKDHQ
+359 YSKDHS

-377 IIFNDVSELMDKSLQ
+377 IVFEDVTALMDKSLQ
-392 MTNTIVG
+392 MTNSIVG
-399 IPAIGLESQ
+399 IPAIGLES
-408 VERTA
+408 EIEKTA
-413 TEVLVNQKTF
+413 TEVLSNQKTF

-438 QLIGLIFAEELYKQQ
+438 QLIGLLFAEEIYKQP
-453 LYGKIKVSVIAGP
+453 LYGKIKVTVVAGP

-476 VQLSAYSSLITSEED
+476 VQLSTYANLITSDED
-491 KRKLLMAQCAIE
+491 KRKLLMAECAIE
-503 NDNPYINGFV
+503 NDNPYINNFAKT
-513 NSLQPQ
+513 LQPM
-519 PTQGEIQAQQ
+519 PSQGELQAQQ
-529 MVEQAN
+529 MLEQAN
-535 MEIKSRDAQLL
+535 TEIKNRDAQIL

-559 QLQAYSVEQQILL
+559 QLQAYSVEQQMLLNDQKHKQEMEKILL
-572 NNQKFEHDKEMKLLD
+572 QEKLKNENPAEQEKTEAEIEKSKMEVEKSAIDLRK
-587 AQLTANDPAEM
+587 AQLNAAADIVRGN
-598 VKTKAEIDKAQ
+598 V
-609 MSVEKEAISLRKE
+609 
-622 QIKALNQGV
+622 

>member
-1 MRTHGQIQYI
+1 MAEENNVEDIIQ
-11 NISVEYNILQISGNS
+11 
-26 QKEVNM
+26 
-32 TEEYNADEIIE
+32 
-43 RFQKFERTSY
+43 RFKKFESASY
-53 DKFKDLFDQI
+53 NKYKDLFDQI
-63 KLDRKFISGDQSDTL
+63 REDRKFIGGEQADKL
-78 DHTLTDASIGEGVPL
+78 DHTLTDATIGEGVPL
-93 MSLNVVKNVIR
+93 MSLNVVKNAIR

-110 LPNTYKWQYSTGQSV
+110 LPNQYKWQYTNSRGV
-125 DAQLNTAAEQ
+125 DADLNTLADQ

-145 TVEALS
+145 TIEALT

-180 PDVTNVRLDPHASK
+180 PDVTNVRLDPNASK

-207 LKSKEWFK
+207 LKSKDWFK
-215 TNYGIEYMNEYYKPL
+215 TNYGIEYLNEYYRPL
-230 IDTSEEYDR
+230 IDISEEYDR
-239 KTLMPMVT
+239 KTLMPLVT
-247 YYEKEDNQVICYKL
+247 YWEKEENQVICYKL

-269 PQILPYS
+269 PQTLPYS

-287 DWASASKQSWTGITT
+287 DWVSASKQSWTGITT
-302 LMRPIQ
+302 IMRPIQ

-359 YSKDHQ
+359 WSKDHS
-365 RKLDPPHREDNQ
+365 RKLDAPHREDNQ
-377 IIFNDVSELMDKSLQ
+377 IVFNDVSELMDKSLQ
-392 MTNTIVG
+392 MTNSIVG

-408 VERTA
+408 IERTA
-413 TEVLVNQKTF
+413 TEVLANQKTF

-438 QLIGLIFAEELYKQQ
+438 QLIGLLFAEEMYKQP
-453 LYGKIKVSVIAGP
+453 LYGKIKVSVVAGP

-476 VQLSAYSSLITSEED
+476 VQLTAYANLITSDED
-491 KRKLLMAQCAIE
+491 KRKLLLAECAIE
-503 NDNPYINGFV
+503 NDNPYINNFA

-519 PTQGEIQAQQ
+519 PTQGELQAQQ
-529 MVEQAN
+529 MLQQAN
-535 MEIKSRDAQLL
+535 TEIKNRDTQIL

-559 QLQAYSVEQQILL
+559 QLQAYSTEQQILL
-572 NNQKFEHDKEMKLLD
+572 NNQKFEHEKEMKLLD
-587 AQLTANDPAEM
+587 AQIAAGNPAEIA
-598 VKTKAEIDKAQ
+598 KTEAEIDKAQ

-622 QIKALNQGV
+622 QIKALNQGVI

>member
-1 MRTHGQIQYI
+1 MA
-11 NISVEYNILQISGNS
+11 E
-26 QKEVNM
+26 KDEVKI
-32 TEEYNADEIIE
+32 DELIE
-43 RFQKFERTSY
+43 RFKKFESASY
-53 DKFKDLFDQI
+53 TKFKDLYNQI
-63 KLDRKFISGDQSDTL
+63 KLDRKFIGGDQCDDL

-93 MSLNVVKNVIR
+93 MSLNVVKNAIR

-110 LPNTYKWQYSTGQSV
+110 LPNQYKWQYTNSQGV
-125 DAQLNTAAEQ
+125 DTNLNAVADQ

-145 TVEALS
+145 TVEALT
-151 NSVGTALGVLVFS
+151 NAVGTALGVLVFS

-180 PDVTNVRLDPHASK
+180 PDVTNVRLDPNASK
-194 LNFADATKAAIVE
+194 LNYADATKAAIVE
-207 LKSKEWFK
+207 LKSKDWFK
-215 TNYGIEYMNEYYKPL
+215 TNYGIEYLNEYYKPL
-230 IDTSEEYDR
+230 IDISEEYDR
-239 KTLMPMVT
+239 KTLMPLIT
-247 YYEKEDNQVICYKL
+247 YWEKEDNQVICYKL
-261 AGSELLEE
+261 AGSELLED
-269 PQILPYS
+269 PQVLPYS

-302 LMRPIQ
+302 IMRPIQ

-359 YSKDHQ
+359 YSKDHT

-377 IIFNDVSELMDKSLQ
+377 IVFNDVSELMDKSLQ
-392 MTNTIVG
+392 MTNSIVG

-408 VERTA
+408 IERTA
-413 TEVLVNQKTF
+413 TEVLANQKTF

-438 QLIGLIFAEELYKQQ
+438 QLIGLLFAEEMYKQP
-453 LYGKIKVSVIAGP
+453 LYGKIKVSVVAGP

-476 VQLSAYSSLITSEED
+476 VQLAAYANLITSDED
-491 KRKLLMAQCAIE
+491 KRKLLMAECAIE
-503 NDNPYINGFV
+503 NDNPYINNFA

-519 PTQGEIQAQQ
+519 PTQGELQAQQ
-529 MVEQAN
+529 MLQQAN
-535 MEIKSRDAQLL
+535 TEIKNRDAQIL
-546 ELQKQLNDLQLQQ
+546 ELQKQVNELQLQQ
-559 QLQAYSVEQQILL
+559 QLQAYSTEQQILL
-572 NNQKFEHDKEMKLLD
+572 NNQKFEHEKEMKLLD
-587 AQLTANDPAEM
+587 AQIAAGNPAEM
-598 VKTKAEIDKAQ
+598 AKTQAEIDKAQ

-622 QIKALNQGV
+622 QIKALNQGVI

>member
-1 MRTHGQIQYI
+1 M
-11 NISVEYNILQISGNS
+11 E
-26 QKEVNM
+26 KDEVKL
-32 TEEYNADEIIE
+32 DELIE
-43 RFQKFERTSY
+43 RFKKFERTSH
-53 DKFKDLFDQI
+53 DKFKDLYEQI
-63 KLDRKFISGDQSDTL
+63 KMDRKFISGDQCDDL

-93 MSLNVVKNVIR
+93 MSLNVVKNAIR

-110 LPNTYKWQYSTGQSV
+110 LPNTYKWQYTNGQGV
-125 DAQLNTAAEQ
+125 DTNLNTIADQ

-151 NSVGTALGVLVFS
+151 NAVGTALGVLVFS

-180 PDVTNVRLDPHASK
+180 PDVTNVRLDPNASK

-207 LKSKEWFK
+207 LKSKDWFK
-215 TNYGIEYMNEYYKPL
+215 TNYGIDYLNEYYKPL
-230 IDTSEEYDR
+230 IDISEDYDR
-239 KTLMPMVT
+239 KSLMPLVT

-261 AGSELLEE
+261 AGSELLED
-269 PQILPYS
+269 PQVLPYS

-287 DWASASKQSWTGITT
+287 DWANASKQSWTGITT
-302 LMRPIQ
+302 IMRPIQ

-359 YSKDHQ
+359 YSKDHT

-377 IIFNDVSELMDKSLQ
+377 IVFNDVSELMDKSLQ
-392 MTNTIVG
+392 MTNSIVG

-408 VERTA
+408 IERTA
-413 TEVLVNQKTF
+413 TEVLANQKTF

-438 QLIGLIFAEELYKQQ
+438 QLIGLLFAEEIYKQP
-453 LYGKIKVSVIAGP
+453 LYGKIKVTVVAGP

-476 VQLSAYSSLITSEED
+476 VQLSTYANLITSDED
-491 KRKLLMAQCAIE
+491 KRKLLMAECAIE
-503 NDNPYINGFV
+503 NDNPYINSFA

-529 MVEQAN
+529 MLQQAN
-535 MEIKSRDAQLL
+535 TEIKNRDAKIL

-559 QLQAYSVEQQILL
+559 QLQAYSTEQQILL
-572 NNQKFEHDKEMKLLD
+572 NNQKFEHEKEMKILD
-587 AQLTANDPAEM
+587 AQIAANNPAEIA
-598 VKTKAEIDKAQ
+598 KTQAEIDKAQ
-609 MSVEKEAISLRKE
+609 MSVEKSAIELRKE

>member
-1 MRTHGQIQYI
+1 M
-11 NISVEYNILQISGNS
+11 E
-26 QKEVNM
+26 K
-32 TEEYNADEIIE
+32 DEIKIDELVE
-43 RFQKFERTSY
+43 RFKKFERTSY
-53 DKFKDLFDQI
+53 DKFKDLYNQI
-63 KLDRKFISGDQSDTL
+63 KLDRKFISGDQCDVL
-78 DHTLTDASIGEGVPL
+78 DHTLTDASMGEGVPL
-93 MSLNVVKNVIR
+93 MSLNVVKNAIR

-110 LPNTYKWQYSTGQSV
+110 LPNTYKWQYTNSKGV
-125 DAQLNTAAEQ
+125 DADLNTIADQ

-151 NSVGTALGVLVFS
+151 NAVGTALGVLVFS

-180 PDVTNVRLDPHASK
+180 PDVTNVRLDPNASK

-207 LKSKEWFK
+207 IKSKEWFK
-215 TNYGIEYMNEYYKPL
+215 TNYGLEYLNEYYKPL
-230 IDTSEEYDR
+230 IDISEDYDR
-239 KTLMPMVT
+239 KSLMPLVT

-261 AGSELLEE
+261 AGSELLED
-269 PQILPYS
+269 PQVLPYS

-287 DWASASKQSWTGITT
+287 DWSSESKQSWTGITT
-302 LMRPIQ
+302 IMRPIQ

-359 YSKDHQ
+359 YSKDHT

-377 IIFNDVSELMDKSLQ
+377 IVFEDASALMDKSLQ
-392 MTNTIVG
+392 LTNSIVG

-408 VERTA
+408 IERTA
-413 TEVLVNQKTF
+413 TEVLTNQKTF

-438 QLIGLIFAEELYKQQ
+438 QLIGLLFAEEIYKQP
-453 LYGKIKVSVIAGP
+453 LYGKIKVTVVAGP

-476 VQLSAYSSLITSEED
+476 VQLSTYANLITSDED
-491 KRKLLMAQCAIE
+491 KRKLLMAECAIE
-503 NDNPYINGFV
+503 NDNPYINSFA
-513 NSLQPQ
+513 NSLQPT

-529 MVEQAN
+529 MLQQAN
-535 MEIKSRDAQLL
+535 TEIKNRDAQILD
-546 ELQKQLNDLQLQQ
+546 LQKQLNDLQLQQ
-559 QLQAYSVEQQILL
+559 QLQAYSTEQQILL
-572 NNQKFEHDKEMKLLD
+572 NNQKFEHEKEMKILD
-587 AQLTANDPAEM
+587 AQIAANNPAEM
-598 VKTKAEIDKAQ
+598 AKTQAEIDKAQ
-609 MSVEKEAISLRKE
+609 MSVEKSAIDLRKAE
-622 QIKALNQGV
+622 IAAMKEYNAI

>member
-1 MRTHGQIQYI
+1 M
-11 NISVEYNILQISGNS
+11 E
-26 QKEVNM
+26 KDEVKI
-32 TEEYNADEIIE
+32 DELIE
-43 RFQKFERTSY
+43 RFKKFESASY
-53 DKFKDLFDQI
+53 TKYKDLYDQI
-63 KLDRKFISGDQSDTL
+63 REDRKFIGGEQADKL
-78 DHTLTDASIGEGVPL
+78 DHTLTDATIGEGVPL
-93 MSLNVVKNVIR
+93 MSLNVVKNAIR
-104 TVVNTY
+104 TIVNTY
-110 LPNTYKWQYSTGQSV
+110 LPNQYKWQYTNSQGV
-125 DAQLNTAAEQ
+125 DTNLNDVADQ

-145 TVEALS
+145 TVEALT
-151 NSVGTALGVLVFS
+151 NAVGTALGVLVFS

-180 PDVTNVRLDPHASK
+180 PDVTNVRLDPNASK

-207 LKSKEWFK
+207 LKSKDWFK
-215 TNYGIEYMNEYYKPL
+215 TNYGIEYLNEYYKPL
-230 IDTSEEYDR
+230 IDISEEYDR
-239 KTLMPMVT
+239 KTLMPLVT

-261 AGSELLEE
+261 AGSELLED
-269 PQILPYS
+269 PQVLPYS

-302 LMRPIQ
+302 IMRPIQ

-359 YSKDHQ
+359 YSKDHT

-377 IIFNDVSELMDKSLQ
+377 IVFNDVSELMDKSLQ
-392 MTNTIVG
+392 MTNSIVG

-408 VERTA
+408 IERTA
-413 TEVLVNQKTF
+413 TEVLANQKTF

-438 QLIGLIFAEELYKQQ
+438 QLIGLLFAEEMYKQP
-453 LYGKIKVSVIAGP
+453 LYGKIKVSVVAGP

-476 VQLSAYSSLITSEED
+476 VQLAAYANLITSDED
-491 KRKLLMAQCAIE
+491 KRKLLMAECAIE
-503 NDNPYINGFV
+503 NDNPYINNFA

-519 PTQGEIQAQQ
+519 PTQGELQAQQ
-529 MVEQAN
+529 MLQQAN
-535 MEIKSRDAQLL
+535 TEIKNRDAQIL
-546 ELQKQLNDLQLQQ
+546 ELQKQVNELQLQQ
-559 QLQAYSVEQQILL
+559 QLQAYSTEQQILL
-572 NNQKFEHDKEMKLLD
+572 NNQKFEHEKEMKLLD
-587 AQLTANDPAEM
+587 AQITANNPAEIA
-598 VKTKAEIDKAQ
+598 KTKAEIDKAQ
-609 MSVEKEAISLRKE
+609 MSVEKSAIDLRKAE
-622 QIKALNQGV
+622 IATMKEIV

>member
-1 MRTHGQIQYI
+1 MAEE
-11 NISVEYNILQISGNS
+11 NNVE
-26 QKEVNM
+26 
-32 TEEYNADEIIE
+32 DIIE
-43 RFQKFERTSY
+43 RFKKFERTSY
-53 DKFKDLFDQI
+53 DKYKDLFDQI
-63 KLDRKFISGDQSDTL
+63 REDRKFIGGEQADKL
-78 DHTLTDASIGEGVPL
+78 DHTLTDATIGDGVPL
-93 MSLNVVKNVIR
+93 MSLNVVKNAIR

-110 LPNTYKWQYSTGQSV
+110 LPNQYKWQYTNSQGV
-125 DAQLNTAAEQ
+125 DTNLNAVADQ

-145 TVEALS
+145 TVEALT
-151 NSVGTALGVLVFS
+151 NAVGTALGVLVFS

-180 PDVTNVRLDPHASK
+180 PDVTNVRLDPNASK

-207 LKSKEWFK
+207 LKSKDWFK
-215 TNYGIEYMNEYYKPL
+215 TNYGIEYLNEYYKPL
-230 IDTSEEYDR
+230 IDISEEYDR
-239 KTLMPMVT
+239 KTFMPLVT

-269 PQILPYS
+269 PQTLPYS

-302 LMRPIQ
+302 IMRPIQ

-359 YSKDHQ
+359 YSKDHT

-377 IIFNDVSELMDKSLQ
+377 IVFNDVSELMDKSLQ
-392 MTNTIVG
+392 MTNSIVG

-408 VERTA
+408 IERTA
-413 TEVLVNQKTF
+413 TEVLANQKTF

-438 QLIGLIFAEELYKQQ
+438 QLIGLLFAEEMYKQP
-453 LYGKIKVSVIAGP
+453 LYGKIKVTVVAGP

-476 VQLSAYSSLITSEED
+476 VQLTSYANLITSDED
-491 KRKLLMAQCAIE
+491 KRKLLMAECAIE
-503 NDNPYINGFV
+503 NDNPYINNFA

-519 PTQGEIQAQQ
+519 PTQGELQAQQ
-529 MVEQAN
+529 MLEQAN
-535 MEIKSRDAQLL
+535 TEIKSRDQQII
-546 ELQKQLNDLQLQQ
+546 ELQKQLNDLQMQQ
-559 QLQAYSVEQQILL
+559 QLQAYSL
-572 NNQKFEHDKEMKLLD
+572 DKEIELSKLKH
-587 AQLTANDPAEM
+587 AQEMEKLVLQERIKESNPAEIA
-598 VKTKAEIDKAQ
+598 KTQAEIDKAQ
-609 MSVEKEAISLRKE
+609 MSVEKSAIDLRKAE
-622 QIKALNQGV
+622 IATMKEIV

>member
-1 MRTHGQIQYI
+1 MAEENNVEDIIQ
-11 NISVEYNILQISGNS
+11 
-26 QKEVNM
+26 
-32 TEEYNADEIIE
+32 
-43 RFQKFERTSY
+43 RFKKFESASY
-53 DKFKDLFDQI
+53 TKFKDLYDQI
-63 KLDRKFISGDQSDTL
+63 REDRKFIGGEQSDKL
-78 DHTLTDASIGEGVPL
+78 DHTLTDATIGEGVPL
-93 MSLNVVKNVIR
+93 MSLNVVKNAIR

-110 LPNTYKWQYSTGQSV
+110 LPNQYKWQYTNSTGV
-125 DAQLNTAAEQ
+125 DANLNSIADQ
-135 FLSDADNSTA
+135 FLSDPDNSTA
-145 TVEALS
+145 TVEALT
-151 NSVGTALGVLVFS
+151 NAVGTALGVLVFS

-171 SIKPVLYSI
+171 SIKPVLYSVN
-180 PDVTNVRLDPHASK
+180 DVTNVRLDPNASK

-207 LKSKEWFK
+207 LKSKDWFK
-215 TNYGIEYMNEYYKPL
+215 TNYGIEYLNEYYKPL
-230 IDTSEEYDR
+230 IDISEDYDR
-239 KTLMPMVT
+239 KTLMPLVT

-269 PQILPYS
+269 PQTLPYS
-276 YIPVVPVFGES
+276 YIPVVPVFGET

-302 LMRPIQ
+302 IMRPIQ

-359 YSKDHQ
+359 YSKDHT

-377 IIFNDVSELMDKSLQ
+377 IVFNDVSELMDKSLQ
-392 MTNTIVG
+392 MTNSIVG

-408 VERTA
+408 IERTA
-413 TEVLVNQKTF
+413 TEVLANQKTF

-438 QLIGLIFAEELYKQQ
+438 QLIGLLFAEEMYKQP
-453 LYGKIKVSVIAGP
+453 LYGKIKVSVVAGP

-476 VQLSAYSSLITSEED
+476 VQLAAYANLITSDED
-491 KRKLLMAQCAIE
+491 KRKLLMAECAIE
-503 NDNPYINGFV
+503 NDNPYINNFA

-519 PTQGEIQAQQ
+519 PTQGELQAQQ
-529 MVEQAN
+529 MLEQAN
-535 MEIKSRDAQLL
+535 TEIKNRDAQIL
-546 ELQKQLNDLQLQQ
+546 ELQKQVNDLQLQQ
-559 QLQAYSVEQQILL
+559 QLQAYSTEQQILL
-572 NNQKFEHDKEMKLLD
+572 NNQKFEHEKEMKLLE
-587 AQLTANDPAEM
+587 AQITAGNPAEIA
-598 VKTKAEIDKAQ
+598 KTKAEIDKAQ

-622 QIKALNQGV
+622 QIKALNQGVI

>member
-1 MRTHGQIQYI
+1 
-11 NISVEYNILQISGNS
+11 
-26 QKEVNM
+26 M
-32 TEEYNADEIIE
+32 TEEIE
-43 RFQKFERTSY
+43 NNDLIQRFKKFESASY
-53 DKFKDLFDQI
+53 TKFKDLFEQI
-63 KLDRKFISGDQSDTL
+63 KLDRKFISGDQVDTL

-93 MSLNVVKNVIR
+93 MSLNVVKNAIR

-110 LPNTYKWQYSTGQSV
+110 LPNTYKWQYS
-125 DAQLNTAAEQ
+125 DERLNQLADQ

-151 NSVGTALGVLVFS
+151 NAVGTALGVLVFS

-180 PDVTNVRLDPHASK
+180 PDVTNVRLDPNASR

-207 LKSKEWFK
+207 IKSKEWFK
-215 TNYGIEYMNEYYKPL
+215 TNYGLEYLNEYYKPL
-230 IDTSEEYDR
+230 IDISEDYDR
-239 KTLMPMVT
+239 KTMMPLVT
-247 YYEKEDNQVICYKL
+247 YYEKENNQVICYKL
-261 AGSELLEE
+261 AGDQLLEE
-269 PQILPYS
+269 PQVLPYS

-287 DWASASKQSWTGITT
+287 DWSSASKQSWTGITT
-302 LMRPIQ
+302 IMRPIQ

-359 YSKDHQ
+359 YSKDHT

-377 IIFNDVSELMDKSLQ
+377 IVFEDVSALMDKSLQ
-392 MTNTIVG
+392 LTNSIVG

-408 VERTA
+408 IERTA
-413 TEVLVNQKTF
+413 TEVLTNQKTF

-438 QLIGLIFAEELYKQQ
+438 QLIGLLFAEEIYKQP
-453 LYGKIKVSVIAGP
+453 LYGKIKVTVVAGP

-476 VQLSAYSSLITSEED
+476 VQLSTYANLITSDED
-491 KRKLLMAQCAIE
+491 KRKLLMAECEIE
-503 NDNPYINGFV
+503 SDNEYINKFK

-529 MVEQAN
+529 MLQQAN
-535 MEIKSRDAQLL
+535 TEIKNRDAQILD
-546 ELQKQLNDLQLQQ
+546 LQKQLNDLQLQQ
-559 QLQAYSVEQQILL
+559 QLQAYSTEQQILL
-572 NNQKFEHDKEMKLLD
+572 NNQKFEHEKEMKLLD
-587 AQLTANDPAEM
+587 AQIAAGNPAEM
-598 VKTKAEIDKAQ
+598 AKTQAEIDKAQ

-622 QIKALNQGV
+622 QIKAMNQGVI

>member
-1 MRTHGQIQYI
+1 M
-11 NISVEYNILQISGNS
+11 SEYN
-26 QKEVNM
+26 V
-32 TEEYNADEIIE
+32 EELIQ
-43 RFQKFERTSY
+43 RFKKFESASY
-53 DKFKDLFDQI
+53 TKFKDLFEQI
-63 KLDRKFISGDQSDTL
+63 KLDRKFISGDQVDTL

-93 MSLNVVKNVIR
+93 MSLNVVKNAIR

-110 LPNTYKWQYSTGQSV
+110 LPNTYKWQYTNGQGV
-125 DAQLNTAAEQ
+125 DTNLNAIADQ

-151 NSVGTALGVLVFS
+151 NAVGTALGVLVFS

-180 PDVTNVRLDPHASK
+180 PDVTNVRLDPNASK

-207 LKSKEWFK
+207 LKSKDWFK
-215 TNYGIEYMNEYYKPL
+215 TNYGIDYLNEYYKPL
-230 IDTSEEYDR
+230 IDISEDYDR
-239 KTLMPMVT
+239 KSLMPLVT

-261 AGSELLEE
+261 AGSELLED
-269 PQILPYS
+269 PQVLPYS

-287 DWASASKQSWTGITT
+287 DWANASKQSWTGITT
-302 LMRPIQ
+302 IMRPIQ

-359 YSKDHQ
+359 YSKDHT

-377 IIFNDVSELMDKSLQ
+377 IVFEDVTTLMDKSLQ
-392 MTNTIVG
+392 MTNSIVG

-408 VERTA
+408 IERTA
-413 TEVLVNQKTF
+413 TEVLANQKTF

-438 QLIGLIFAEELYKQQ
+438 QLIGLLFAEEIYKQP
-453 LYGKIKVSVIAGP
+453 LYGKIKVTVVAGP

-476 VQLSAYSSLITSEED
+476 VQLSTYANLITSDED
-491 KRKLLMAQCAIE
+491 KRKLLMAECAIE
-503 NDNPYINGFV
+503 NDNPYINSFA

-529 MVEQAN
+529 MLQQAN
-535 MEIKSRDAQLL
+535 TEIKNRDAQIL

-559 QLQAYSVEQQILL
+559 QLQAYSTEQQILL
-572 NNQKFEHDKEMKLLD
+572 NNQKFEHEKEMKILD
-587 AQLTANDPAEM
+587 AQIAANNPAEIA
-598 VKTKAEIDKAQ
+598 KTQAEIDKAQ
-609 MSVEKEAISLRKE
+609 MSVEKSAIELRKE

>member
-1 MRTHGQIQYI
+1 M
-11 NISVEYNILQISGNS
+11 VE
-26 QKEVNM
+26 VDR
-32 TEEYNADEIIE
+32 EEIFD
-43 RFQKFERTSY
+43 RFRKFERASY

-63 KLDRKFISGDQSDTL
+63 KLDRKFISGDQCDNL

-93 MSLNVVKNVIR
+93 MSLNVVKNAIR

-110 LPNTYKWQYSTGQSV
+110 LPNTYRWQYS
-125 DAQLNTAAEQ
+125 DEQLNHIADQ

-145 TVEALS
+145 TVEALT
-151 NSVGTALGVLVFS
+151 NAVGTALGVLVFS

-180 PDVTNVRLDPHASK
+180 PDVTNVRLDPNASK
-194 LNFADATKAAIVE
+194 LNFSDATKAAIVE

-215 TNYGIEYMNEYYKPL
+215 TNYGLEYLNEYYKPL
-230 IDTSEEYDR
+230 VDISEDYDR
-239 KTLMPMVT
+239 KTMMPIVT
-247 YYEKEDNQVICYKL
+247 YYEKEDNQVICYKI
-261 AGSELLEE
+261 AGDQLLED
-269 PQILPYS
+269 PQVLPYS

-287 DWASASKQSWTGITT
+287 DWADASKQSWTGITT
-302 LMRPIQ
+302 IMRPIQ

-359 YSKDHQ
+359 YSKDHT

-377 IIFNDVSELMDKSLQ
+377 IVFNDVSELMDKALQ
-392 MTNTIVG
+392 MTNSIVG

-408 VERTA
+408 IERTA
-413 TEVLVNQKTF
+413 TEVLTNQKTF

-438 QLIGLIFAEELYKQQ
+438 QLIGLLFAEEIYKQP
-453 LYGKIKVSVIAGP
+453 LYGKIKVTVVAGP

-476 VQLSAYSSLITSEED
+476 VQLSTYANLITSDED
-491 KRKLLMAQCAIE
+491 KRKLLMAECAIE
-503 NDNPYINGFV
+503 NDNPYINRFA

-529 MVEQAN
+529 MLQQAN
-535 MEIKSRDAQLL
+535 TEIKNRDAQIL
-546 ELQKQLNDLQLQQ
+546 ELQKQLNDIQLQQ
-559 QLQAYSVEQQILL
+559 QLQAYSTEQQILL
-572 NNQKFEHDKEMKLLD
+572 NNQKFEHEKEMKLLE
-587 AQLTANDPAEM
+587 AQIAANNPAEM
-598 VKTKAEIDKAQ
+598 AKTQAEIDKSQ
-609 MSVEKEAISLRKE
+609 MAVEKEAISLRKE
-622 QIKALNQGV
+622 QIKAMNQGVI

>member
-1 MRTHGQIQYI
+1 MAENNVEDIIQ
-11 NISVEYNILQISGNS
+11 
-26 QKEVNM
+26 
-32 TEEYNADEIIE
+32 
-43 RFQKFERTSY
+43 RFKKFESTSY
-53 DKFKDLFDQI
+53 TKYKDLYDQI
-63 KLDRKFISGDQSDTL
+63 REDRKFIGGEQADKL
-78 DHTLTDASIGEGVPL
+78 DHTLTDATIGEGVPL
-93 MSLNVVKNVIR
+93 MSLNVVKNAIR

-110 LPNTYKWQYSTGQSV
+110 LPNQYKWQYTNNQGV
-125 DAQLNTAAEQ
+125 DVNLNTLADQ

-145 TVEALS
+145 TVEALT
-151 NSVGTALGVLVFS
+151 NSVGTALGILVFS

-180 PDVTNVRLDPHASK
+180 PDVTNVRLDPNASK

-207 LKSKEWFK
+207 LKSKDWFK
-215 TNYGIEYMNEYYKPL
+215 TNYGIEYLNEYYKPL
-230 IDTSEEYDR
+230 IDISEEYDR
-239 KTLMPMVT
+239 KTLMPLVT

-269 PQILPYS
+269 PQVLPYS

-302 LMRPIQ
+302 IMRPIQ

-359 YSKDHQ
+359 YSKDHT

-377 IIFNDVSELMDKSLQ
+377 IVFNDVSELMDKSLQ
-392 MTNTIVG
+392 MTNSIVG

-408 VERTA
+408 IERTA
-413 TEVLVNQKTF
+413 TEVLANQKTF

-438 QLIGLIFAEELYKQQ
+438 QLIGLLFAEEIYKQP
-453 LYGKIKVSVIAGP
+453 LYGKIKVSVVAGP

-476 VQLSAYSSLITSEED
+476 VQLTAYANLITSDED
-491 KRKLLMAQCAIE
+491 KRKLLLAECAIE
-503 NDNPYINGFV
+503 QDNPYINNFAKT
-513 NSLQPQ
+513 LQPM
-519 PTQGEIQAQQ
+519 PSQGELQAQQ
-529 MVEQAN
+529 MLEQAN
-535 MEIKSRDAQLL
+535 TEIKNRDQQII

-559 QLQAYSVEQQILL
+559 QLQAYSTEQQILL
-572 NNQKFEHDKEMKLLD
+572 NNQKFEHEKEMKLLD
-587 AQLTANDPAEM
+587 AQITANNPAEIA
-598 VKTKAEIDKAQ
+598 KTQAEIDKAQ

-622 QIKALNQGV
+622 ELNAAKDIIGT

>member
-1 MRTHGQIQYI
+1 MEDKV
-11 NISVEYNILQISGNS
+11 NI
-26 QKEVNM
+26 
-32 TEEYNADEIIE
+32 EELIE
-43 RFQKFERTSY
+43 RFKKFERQSY
-53 DKFKDLFDQI
+53 DKFKDLFEQI
-63 KLDRKFISGDQSDTL
+63 KLDRKFISGDQCDNL

-93 MSLNVVKNVIR
+93 MSLNVVKNAIR

-110 LPNTYKWQYSTGQSV
+110 LPNTYKWQYTNNQGV
-125 DAQLNTAAEQ
+125 DVNLNTIADQ

-151 NSVGTALGVLVFS
+151 NAVGTALGVLVFS

-180 PDVTNVRLDPHASK
+180 PDVTNVRLDPNASK

-207 LKSKEWFK
+207 IKSKEWFK
-215 TNYGIEYMNEYYKPL
+215 TNYGLEYLNEYYKPL
-230 IDTSEEYDR
+230 IDISEDYDR
-239 KTLMPMVT
+239 KTMMPLVT

-287 DWASASKQSWTGITT
+287 DWANASKQSWTGITT
-302 LMRPIQ
+302 IMRPIQ

-359 YSKDHQ
+359 WSKDHT

-377 IIFNDVSELMDKSLQ
+377 IVFEDVTTLMDKSLQ
-392 MTNTIVG
+392 MTNSIVG
-399 IPAIGLESQ
+399 IPAIGLES
-408 VERTA
+408 EIEKTA
-413 TEVLVNQKTF
+413 TEVLSNQKTF

-438 QLIGLIFAEELYKQQ
+438 QLIGLLFAEEIYKQP
-453 LYGKIKVSVIAGP
+453 LYGKIKVSVVAGP

-476 VQLSAYSSLITSEED
+476 VQLSTYANLITSDED
-491 KRKLLMAQCAIE
+491 KRKLLLAECAIE
-503 NDNPYINGFV
+503 EDNPYINNFA

-519 PTQGEIQAQQ
+519 PTQGELQAQQ
-529 MVEQAN
+529 MLEQAN
-535 MEIKSRDAQLL
+535 TEIKNRDAQIL
-546 ELQKQLNDLQLQQ
+546 ELQKQLNDIQLQQ
-559 QLQAYSVEQQILL
+559 QLQAYSTEQQILL
-572 NNQKFEHDKEMKLLD
+572 NNQKFEHEKEMKLLD
-587 AQLTANDPAEM
+587 AQIAAGNPAEM
-598 VKTKAEIDKAQ
+598 AKTQAEIDKAQ

-622 QIKALNQGV
+622 QIKAMNQGVI

>member
-1 MRTHGQIQYI
+1 MAEENNVEDIIQ
-11 NISVEYNILQISGNS
+11 
-26 QKEVNM
+26 
-32 TEEYNADEIIE
+32 
-43 RFQKFERTSY
+43 RFKKFESASY
-53 DKFKDLFDQI
+53 TKYKDLFDQI
-63 KLDRKFISGDQSDTL
+63 REDRKFISGDQCDKL
-78 DHTLTDASIGEGVPL
+78 DHTLTDATIGDGVPL
-93 MSLNVVKNVIR
+93 MSLNVVKNAIR

-110 LPNTYKWQYSTGQSV
+110 LPNQYKWQYTNSQGV
-125 DAQLNTAAEQ
+125 DTNLNDVADQ

-145 TVEALS
+145 TVEALT
-151 NSVGTALGVLVFS
+151 NAVGTALGVLVFS

-180 PDVTNVRLDPHASK
+180 PDVTNVRLDPNASK

-207 LKSKEWFK
+207 LKSKDWFK
-215 TNYGIEYMNEYYKPL
+215 TNYGIEYLNEYYKPL
-230 IDTSEEYDR
+230 IDISEEYDR
-239 KTLMPMVT
+239 KTLMPLVT

-261 AGSELLEE
+261 AGSALLED
-269 PQILPYS
+269 PQTLPYS

-302 LMRPIQ
+302 IMRPIQ

-359 YSKDHQ
+359 YSKDHT

-392 MTNTIVG
+392 MTNSIVG

-408 VERTA
+408 IERTA
-413 TEVLVNQKTF
+413 TEVLANQKTF

-438 QLIGLIFAEELYKQQ
+438 QLIGLLFAEEMYKQP
-453 LYGKIKVSVIAGP
+453 LYGKIKVSVVAGP

-476 VQLSAYSSLITSEED
+476 VQLAAYANLITSDED
-491 KRKLLMAQCAIE
+491 KRKLLMAECAIE
-503 NDNPYINGFV
+503 NDNPYINNFA

-519 PTQGEIQAQQ
+519 PTQGELQAQQ
-529 MVEQAN
+529 MLQQAN
-535 MEIKSRDAQLL
+535 TEIKNRDAQIL
-546 ELQKQLNDLQLQQ
+546 ELQKQVNDLQLQQ
-559 QLQAYSVEQQILL
+559 QLQAYSTEQQILL
-572 NNQKFEHDKEMKLLD
+572 NNQKFEHEKEMKLLD
-587 AQLTANDPAEM
+587 AQITANNPAEIA
-598 VKTKAEIDKAQ
+598 KTKAEIDKAQ
-609 MSVEKEAISLRKE
+609 MSVDKEAISLRKE
-622 QIKALNQGV
+622 QIKALNQGVI